1 MNSDQTVTIGE
12 LAILLYA
19 DMSETED
26 AVPMN
31 DTTTQ
36 TIEGGNN
43 DEKSDSV
50 SCG

>member
-1 MNSDQTVTIGE
+1 MSPEETMTIGE

-26 AVPMN
+26 AVP
-31 DTTTQ
+31 TTDAMMT
-36 TIEGGNN
+36 TIQGGNN
-43 DEKSDSV
+43 EKSDCV